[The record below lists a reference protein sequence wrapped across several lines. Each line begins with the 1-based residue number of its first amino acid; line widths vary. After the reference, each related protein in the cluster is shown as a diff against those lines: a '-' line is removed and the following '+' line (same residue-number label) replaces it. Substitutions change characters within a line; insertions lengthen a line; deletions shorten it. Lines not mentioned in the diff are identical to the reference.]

1 MPNSAVVLH
10 DSQNRQDNK
19 TSCGMELLA
28 HENEDDDD
36 GKLYEFSKIF
46 RPIRELMQA
55 SASYLTM
62 LLPHYKTFT
71 VRGKKWK
78 LNSRTLKLR

>member
-19 TSCGMELLA
+19 TSRGMELL
-28 HENEDDDD
+28 EQKNEDDDD
-36 GKLYEFSKIF
+36 GKLYEFSKNF
-46 RPIRELMQA
+46 HPIRELMQA

-62 LLPHYKTFT
+62 LLPHYGTFT

-78 LNSRTLKLR
+78 LNSKTLKLR